1 MSKDKITDEQLD
13 MMVKKVLSDERM
25 RKILVMKLKTMIQK
39 IQHISFMLLLNRAD

>member
-25 RKILVMKLKTMIQK
+25 TKKMLKDFGYEVK
-39 IQHISFMLLLNRAD
+39 DYD